1 MSRRQVRQIPKMT
14 SFPGLASLY
23 DENDDDEIQTVIRSP
38 ADMSLHF
45 LADDDPEDDVPTCVT
60 TAPSELIEQLAK
72 RPAKPIP
79 AAGPGARPSIDAE
92 PLMTLTQL
100 QAAHRIAL
108 SHERLAR
115 RSAQR
120 KEREMRLNVDRRE
133 HQRRRTLITCLAV
146 SLCVLAACLGV
157 IGWQL
162 AVRGVWS

>member
-1 MSRRQVRQIPKMT
+1 MT
-14 SFPGLASLY
+14 SFPGLANLY
-23 DENDDDEIQTVIRSP
+23 DENDDDEVQTVIRSP

-45 LADDDPEDDVPTCVT
+45 LADDDSEDDVPTRVT
-60 TAPSELIEQLAK
+60 TAPSELMEQHAK

-79 AAGPGARPSIDAE
+79 AARPAAGPRIDAE
-92 PLMTLTQL
+92 PFITLTQI

-133 HQRRRTLITCLAV
+133 HQRRRTLIACLAV
-146 SLCVLAACLGV
+146 SLCLLAACLTV

-162 AVRGVWS
+162 ALRGVWS